1 MARQGARSGE
11 VAQLLDA
18 AAAAQQQGRVPE
30 AARLFEQ
37 VLLRD
42 AANAAALN
50 ALGVQALNR
59 RDAAAA
65 REMFARAAVAD
76 AASPRLLLNLASAER
91 LAGDDAGE
99 QAALHRALAIDQR
112 LLMAHIRLAELHER
126 RGEDASAWR
135 HWAAVVAAAQTMDD
149 PPRELAPVVARARAF
164 VGERNARLGR
174 AIDAALAPERDGLGA
189 RDRRRLD
196 AAIDATLG
204 RRRIYENE
212 CEGLRFPF
220 LPADEFFDRAHFP
233 WTAALEAE
241 TPAIRAELEA
251 LLATAGDAF
260 TPYVEMAPGTPENR
274 WTGLDHKLDWSAL
287 HLWRHGRRDA
297 ALSARCP
304 ATTAALAALPQ
315 ADMPNRSPT
324 AFFSILK
331 PRTHIPPHGGVSNV
345 RATCHLA
352 LVVPD
357 GCRFRVGGETR
368 AWREGECFAFDDT
381 IEHEAWNDGD
391 ATRAVLIFDVWNPY
405 LSEVEK
411 RLLRTFFA
419 AADAGGHGPAAAE
432 H

>member
-1 MARQGARSGE
+1 MAPRGTRPGE
-11 VAQLLDA
+11 VAALLDA
-18 AAAAQQQGRVPE
+18 AAAAQRQGRVPE

-37 VLLRD
+37 VLRHD
-42 AANAAALN
+42 PANAAALN
-50 ALGVQALNR
+50 ALGVHALNR
-59 RDAAAA
+59 RDAATAGDL
-65 REMFARAAVAD
+65 FARAALAD
-76 AASPRLLLNLASAER
+76 PASPRLLLNLASAAR

-99 QAALHRALAIDQR
+99 RAALLRALEIDQR

-126 RGEDASAWR
+126 RGEDAPAWR
-135 HWAAVVAAAQTMDD
+135 HWGAVIAGARMLDEPA
-149 PPRELAPVVARARAF
+149 PELAPVVARAQAF
-164 VGERNARLGR
+164 VGARNARLGD
-174 AIDAALAPERDGLGA
+174 AIDAALAPARDGLTL
-189 RDRRRLD
+189 RDRRRFD

-204 RRRIYENE
+204 RRRIYDTM

-233 WTAALEAE
+233 WMAALEAE

-251 LLATAGDAF
+251 LLATSTDAF
-260 TPYVEMAPGTPENR
+260 TPYVAMEPGTPENI
-274 WTGLDHKLDWSAL
+274 WTKLDHKLDWSAL
-287 HLWRHGRRDA
+287 HLWRHGRRDE
-297 ALSARCP
+297 ALGARCP
-304 ATTAALAALPQ
+304 ATGAALAALPQ

-357 GCRFRVGGETR
+357 GCRFRVGGEVR
-368 AWREGECFAFDDT
+368 RWEEGTCFAFDDT

-391 ATRAVLIFDVWNPY
+391 ETRAVLIFDVWNPY

-411 RLLRTFFA
+411 GLLRTFFA
-419 AADAGGHGPAAAE
+419 TADAAGHGPGVADR
-432 H
+432 